1 MTTSKD
7 PIFSMTRRQSS
18 RWCSRLQRAF
28 FMLALV
34 GLLSVF
40 AVGARA
46 GVFNPETF
54 SLANGMMVVVVPN
67 HRVPVV
73 THMVWYKVGSADEGE
88 GESGIAHFLE
98 HLMFKGTRKR
108 APGEFSKILA
118 RNGGR
123 ENAFTST
130 DYTAYHQTIAVDR
143 LEMVMEMEADRMTN
157 LVLDDRAVETEKQV
171 VLEERRQRTDSNPS
185 AVLQEQINATLFLN
199 YPYRLPVIG
208 WEHEIRALNREAVLK
223 FYKRWYAPN
232 NAVLVVAGDIT
243 GAKLKPLAEK
253 YYGAIPAAPAIA
265 RKRPTE
271 PPQRAARRLVYRDA
285 RVRQPSWSR
294 TYLAPSLKAGDT
306 RHAYPL
312 EVLSDILGG
321 AAGRLYLALVV
332 DHKTAI
338 SAGSS
343 YAADDLGP
351 GRFVL
356 YASPQPGVSMDKLEA
371 GLEAEIARLLTD
383 GVTESEVTRAKRR
396 LRAQAVYARD
406 SVRTGARL
414 LGAALASGLAIDD
427 IEKWPER
434 IGAVTAQQINDAA
447 RAVFQDNRS
456 VTALLLQQPTKK

>member
-1 MTTSKD
+1 MRIVEDPAPPMTQ
-7 PIFSMTRRQSS
+7 RRSPQPCPLA
-18 RWCSRLQRAF
+18 RRAF
-28 FMLALV
+28 FVLALAA
-34 GLLSVF
+34 LMPAF
-40 AVGARA
+40 AGGAAA

-54 SLANGMMVVVVPN
+54 TLANGMTVVVVPN

-73 THMVWYKVGSADEGE
+73 THMVWYKVGSADEGQ

-143 LEMVMEMEADRMTN
+143 LEPIMEMEADRMTN
-157 LVLDDRAVETEKQV
+157 LMLDDRAVETEKQV
-171 VLEERRQRTDSNPS
+171 VLEERRSRTDNNPS
-185 AVLQEQINATLFLN
+185 AVLHEQVNAALYLN
-199 YPYRLPVIG
+199 YPYRRPVIG
-208 WEHEIRALNREAVLK
+208 WEHEIRALNREAVLR

-243 GAKLKPLAEK
+243 AAKLKPMAEK

-265 RKRPTE
+265 RERPSE
-271 PPQRAARRLVYRDA
+271 PPQRAARRVAYTDA

-294 TYLAPSLKAGDT
+294 YFLAPSLKSGDT

-321 AAGRLYLALVV
+321 ASGRLYRSLVV
-332 DHKTAI
+332 DRKIAV

-343 YAADDLGP
+343 YGADDLGP
-351 GRFVL
+351 SRFAI
-356 YASPQPGVSMDKLEA
+356 YASPQPDVTMDKLEA
-371 GLEAEIARLLTD
+371 SVDAEIAKLLAD
-383 GVTESEVTRAKRR
+383 GVTESEVARAKKRM
-396 LRAQAVYARD
+396 RAQAVYARD
-406 SVRTGARL
+406 SMRTGARV
-414 LGAALASGLAIDD
+414 LGAALASGLTIDD
-427 IEKWPER
+427 VESWPER
-434 IGAVTAQQINDAA
+434 IGAVTVEQINAAA
-447 RAVFQDNRS
+447 RAVLQDGLS
-456 VTALLLQQPTKK
+456 VTALLLQQKKKE